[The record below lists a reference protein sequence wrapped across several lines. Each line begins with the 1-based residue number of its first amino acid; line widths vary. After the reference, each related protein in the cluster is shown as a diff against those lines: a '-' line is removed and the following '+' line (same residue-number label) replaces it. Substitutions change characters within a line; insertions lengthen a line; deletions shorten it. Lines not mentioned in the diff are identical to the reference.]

1 MKLGSVTPY
10 YKRKVRSNLLGLY
23 GQATSENIDN
33 GLRWYKTAN
42 VICNE
47 LAMEFDTTTERVAQ
61 VLSALSPRNK
71 WERNII
77 DTRAV
82 LEAVRDGIDPS
93 EVKVCTFN
101 SNKMKAFAI
110 AKGELDIQQESP
122 KTYSF
127 VRNISALDENKVT
140 IDVWHLRACFGKTI
154 TSGLTP
160 LRYEELERLTIKLAE
175 RLGLRGYEFQ
185 AIVWDTIRQKN

>member
-1 MKLGSVTPY
+1 MTGVQTCALPISSAA
-10 YKRKVRSNLLGLY
+10 RKS
-23 GQATSENIDN
+23 
-33 GLRWYKTAN
+33 
-42 VICNE
+42 
-47 LAMEFDTTTERVAQ
+47 
-61 VLSALSPRNK
+61 
-71 WERNII
+71 ERNII

-101 SNKMKAFAI
+101 SNKTKAFAI

-127 VRNISALDENKVT
+127 VRNISALDESKVT

-185 AIVWDTIRQKN
+185 AIVWDTIRQKH